1 MKLELDALN
10 TQDPED
16 KSRQNI
22 LDKARELYLE
32 FGLRRTSM
40 DDVAKRA
47 GMGRATLYR
56 RYSDK
61 GQLFLAVIARDV
73 QSNLVAIERA
83 IQTSENYLEGLLD
96 AFVLGVRLI
105 EENPLLTRLLETE
118 PDDILPFLTQKFDG
132 IMSFSRAYI
141 AERIAKGQKRG
152 DIRQDLDGNLLAEM
166 MIRMIQSLM
175 LTPEGLVRASDE
187 ASVRDL
193 CNKFFRPLL
202 QP

>member
-1 MKLELDALN
+1 MKLELDSLS
-10 TQDPED
+10 TPDQGD

-61 GQLFLAVIARDV
+61 GQLFMAVISRDV
-73 QSNLVAIERA
+73 QSNLDAIERA

-105 EENPLLTRLLETE
+105 DENPLLTRLLQTE
-118 PDDILPFLTQKFDG
+118 PEDILPFLTRKFDG
-132 IMSFSRAYI
+132 ILMFSRGFI

-152 DIRQDLDGNLLAEM
+152 DIRRDLDGNLLAEM

-175 LTPEGLVRASDE
+175 LTPDGLIRAADEKSVRA
-187 ASVRDL
+187 L
-193 CNKFFRPLL
+193 CDTFFRPLL

>member
-61 GQLFLAVIARDV
+61 GQLFLAVISRDV

-132 IMSFSRAYI
+132 IMTFSRAYI

-187 ASVRDL
+187 TSVRDL